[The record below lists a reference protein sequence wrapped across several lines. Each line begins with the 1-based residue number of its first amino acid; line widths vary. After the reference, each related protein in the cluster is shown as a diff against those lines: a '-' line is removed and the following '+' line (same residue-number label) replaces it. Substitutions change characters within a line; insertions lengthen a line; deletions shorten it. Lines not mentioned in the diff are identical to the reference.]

1 MTDPPLRINN
11 PHAQNR
17 SDAFLRM
24 MGFKDELAQ
33 REKARTYANEDERQR
48 AQALAEEHQRQW
60 VMAELAEQ
68 AKREKENNERNERRR
83 LRMLEEDN
91 ERTRKAAEEW
101 KKNTAAPSEKAEK
114 YRAKIYKEA
123 DVNSEQERLR
133 FFPQLKPAA
142 KEPRGPNYMPG
153 HAWVEY
159 GHAPAQSNN
168 KRAYLARPQP
178 AAVELPADNSPA
190 QHPVDYE
197 LQKWIQQHQQNNSET
212 LPQLLD
218 PYPDDTK
225 HFHPEAHIP
234 INPNAARAESE
245 AQKRNSAQAQ
255 RVTQDA
261 RKVDLTAKRAAEEA
275 AARETIAKMNEA
287 FRGQKAAVEAQK
299 KQQKEEEERARATQE
314 CERTNKLLA
323 LAQRDRAE
331 ARELEDLKRQINEV
345 YEREMS
351 RGRRTSMGLGVG
363 RVERAVRE
371 EIEGMSRMWE
381 VGKEMERK
389 ELEAMTERMKK
400 QDEEMRK
407 EAEKKE
413 AEKKEVETKEAEIK
427 EDQAKKEPDN
437 KSEVDSNEDETN
449 CKADDY
455 EMADWELII
464 EFEEWEILEGVELED

>member
-1 MTDPPLRINN
+1 MTDPPLRIHN
-11 PHAQNR
+11 PYAQNR

-33 REKARTYANEDERQR
+33 REKARTYVNEDERQR

-60 VMAELAEQ
+60 DMVELAEQ

-83 LRMLEEDN
+83 LRMLEQDN
-91 ERTRKAAEEW
+91 EWTRKAAEEW
-101 KKNTAAPSEKAEK
+101 KNMAAPFEKAEK

-123 DVNSEQERLR
+123 DVNSEHERLR

-142 KEPRGPNYMPG
+142 KEPRGSSDMPG

-159 GHAPAQSNN
+159 GHAPAQSHNM
-168 KRAYLARPQP
+168 RDYLPGPQP
-178 AAVELPADNSPA
+178 AAVGLPADNSPA
-190 QHPVDYE
+190 QHPADYE

-218 PYPDDTK
+218 PYPDNTK
-225 HFHPEAHIP
+225 HFHSAAHMP
-234 INPNAARAESE
+234 VNPNAARAESE
-245 AQKRNSAQAQ
+245 AQKRTSAQAT

-261 RKVDLTAKRAAEEA
+261 RKPDLTAKRAAEEV

-287 FRGQKAAVEAQK
+287 FRRQEAAVETQK
-299 KQQKEEEERARATQE
+299 KEEEERARAAQE
-314 CERTNKLLA
+314 SERTNRLLA

-345 YEREMS
+345 YEREMKK
-351 RGRRTSMGLGVG
+351 GRTGLDVG
-363 RVERAVRE
+363 RVEYAVQE
-371 EIEGMSRMWE
+371 EFEGLNRMRE
-381 VGKEMERK
+381 VGRDIEVRKGVDAKKEE
-389 ELEAMTERMKK
+389 ERMKK
-400 QDEEMRK
+400 QDEETRR

-413 AEKKEVETKEAEIK
+413 DQTKKDT
-427 EDQAKKEPDN
+427 DN
-437 KSEVDSNEDETN
+437 KSEVDSKEDKTN
-449 CKADDY
+449 NKADDY
-455 EMADWELII
+455 EMAEWDIII